1 MAGRGRAA
9 VVACVAGVVAALYFF
24 QSSTLAPNQTDEG
37 LILQYIEDMA
47 NGQLPFYDF
56 VDAYG
61 LFNWV
66 GPVAFFKAFGHRVWG
81 VRMWMIVLKLLTLL
95 SAVLLV
101 RGHDRV
107 TERVTAGHGEGVRP
121 SRGSFYAA
129 LAGVWV
135 TVLLGAQWQSLQTA
149 YAFITVMPLALFT
162 WYVVLCAPFQNG
174 RTNVIVASVLTTLAI
189 WTKLNT
195 GLFLFAG
202 GLFAY
207 FFWIPLKAP
216 AADPPSE
223 RAVVR
228 MKNARLAGAAAYGLL
243 FMFFIRK
250 HNNVLFFLY
259 LVVPLFLYLAW
270 TVKKTVED
278 ADPSAPE
285 DHVRPFALYLGTTT
299 ALSLL
304 VLFGYYGGRFLEY
317 ARELSGI
324 LSSIR
329 YTAPFPALG
338 VQGTYIGLNEFFWL
352 QLPWLLTALAG
363 LWFHLQRK
371 HGERVFGPEWPAH
384 RARVSGLLVFVTLH
398 SFVMYARSDETHIF
412 QALVLVIPVLFIVL
426 ADLDRF
432 LVPARSRIRLPARV
446 VFGVLAVLYS
456 SSLWV
461 TPTAQ
466 AFELGRGDWSNP
478 KCDHLRYRRLESPH
492 TRDFNPDVP
501 DHEWDVADDATAAY
515 VKSLSLPGEEV
526 LLLTANRLVFFNSNT
541 RPPGG
546 RYHFFFYLASV
557 GLLDRKGF
565 ERLVPPEVMQDIIR
579 RPPRIIISAYG
590 WVPLAF
596 MFPELKELRDT
607 RYEHTKSWRHIH
619 VHELRIDGKPV
630 PAPLR

>member
-1 MAGRGRAA
+1 MVGRGRA
-9 VVACVAGVVAALYFF
+9 VVVVVVVGVVAALYFF

-37 LILQYIEDMA
+37 LILQYIESMA
-47 NGQLPFYDF
+47 NGELPFYDF

-81 VRMWMIVLKLLTLL
+81 VRMWMIVLKLATLL
-95 SAVLLV
+95 GAVMLV
-101 RGHDRV
+101 RGITRLP
-107 TERVTAGHGEGVRP
+107 ESPAGAGAPEQA
-121 SRGSFYAA
+121 RGGRFYAA
-129 LAGVWV
+129 LAGLW
-135 TVLLGAQWQSLQTA
+135 TAVLLGAQWQSLQTA

-162 WYVVLCAPFQNG
+162 WYVVLCAPFLRS
-174 RTNVIVASVLTTLAI
+174 RTNVLVASVLTTIAI

-207 FFWIPLKAP
+207 FFWIPVEQPKKRE
-216 AADPPSE
+216 PPPL
-223 RAVVR
+223 AVSR
-228 MKNARLAGAAAYGLL
+228 MKNARLAGAAAYALL

-250 HNNVLFFLY
+250 HNNVFFFLY
-259 LVVPLFLYLAW
+259 LVVPLFLYMAW
-270 TVKKTVED
+270 TVKKTSED
-278 ADPSAPE
+278 PVTLAPD
-285 DHVRPFALYLGTTT
+285 DHVRPFAVYLGATTG
-299 ALSLL
+299 LSLL
-304 VLFGYYGGRFLEY
+304 VLFGYYGKHFLEY

-338 VQGTYIGLNEFFWL
+338 KGGTYIGLNEFYWI
-352 QLPWLLTALAG
+352 QLPWLLTALSG
-363 LWFHLQRK
+363 VWIFLQRK
-371 HGERVFGPEWPAH
+371 HGERVYGAGWPIH
-384 RARVSGLLVFVTLH
+384 RARVSSLLVFVTLH

-412 QALVLVIPVLFIVL
+412 QALVLVVPVLFVVL

-432 LVPARSRIRLPARV
+432 VLRPESRSRVPVRLLIGALALLYSLT
-446 VFGVLAVLYS
+446 LAVI
-456 SSLWV
+456 
-461 TPTAQ
+461 PTAE
-466 AFELGRGDWSNP
+466 AFQLGRGDWSNP
-478 KCDHLRYRRLESPH
+478 KCDHLRYRRFSSPYTREFTESLA
-492 TRDFNPDVP
+492 
-501 DHEWDVADDATAAY
+501 DHDWDVVDDATAAY
-515 VKSLSLPGEEV
+515 VKSLSLPGEEM

-541 RPPGG
+541 KPPGG

-565 ERLVPPEVMQDIIR
+565 EKLVPREVIEDIIR
-579 RPPRIIISAYG
+579 RPPRIIVSAYG
-590 WVPLAF
+590 WVPLAV

-607 RYEHTKSWRHIH
+607 RYEHTRRWAHIY